1 MDDQRRFNPDW
12 SIREERLPRKNDV
25 VIDTDSVI
33 GVVVRTE
40 GEFGH
45 KRVWVEDR
53 TGEEIHSGSHSKL
66 FRIANRDTTVNFY
79 SEYKIN
85 KGWTKGTVFNIKG
98 RDYPLMLSHMEYS
111 MMKQTMLYVF
121 RDLNVP
127 ELKYFQ
133 TFNEDLIEIA
143 PQWMMDAVSSG
154 FLHDRDSILSNE
166 IKILLEEKEVPDN
179 AWNIA
184 GNELLF
190 PDRDTAEAEILKWK
204 NRLKIRRAA
213 SVLSKA
219 PKTKDAVIA
228 IGEDGFLYVTD
239 FLQNIG
245 QPGVFNSRLA
255 AAVALS
261 ILGDYTVMSALTY
274 DIDTFDI

>member
-1 MDDQRRFNPDW
+1 
-12 SIREERLPRKNDV
+12 
-25 VIDTDSVI
+25 
-33 GVVVRTE
+33 
-40 GEFGH
+40 
-45 KRVWVEDR
+45 
-53 TGEEIHSGSHSKL
+53 
-66 FRIANRDTTVNFY
+66 
-79 SEYKIN
+79 
-85 KGWTKGTVFNIKG
+85 
-98 RDYPLMLSHMEYS
+98 MEYS

-179 AWNIA
+179 AWTIA

-261 ILGDYTVMSALTY
+261 ILGDYTAMSALTY